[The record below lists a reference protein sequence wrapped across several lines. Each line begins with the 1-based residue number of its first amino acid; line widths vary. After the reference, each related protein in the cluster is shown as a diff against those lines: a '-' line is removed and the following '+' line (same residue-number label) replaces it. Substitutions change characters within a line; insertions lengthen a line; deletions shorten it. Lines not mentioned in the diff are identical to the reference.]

1 MKKIPITVYLVDD
14 HRILRDGLRML
25 LELQGDIRVVGEAED
40 GRKAL
45 DGILEAKP
53 DVVLMDITM
62 PELNGIDA
70 TQNIM
75 LTLRVPE
82 TKIIILSVH
91 SDSEHVYRAFQA
103 GAKGYLLKESA
114 GDEVVKAV
122 HAVYQG
128 RQYVSQKLS
137 DALPLN
143 YMRQPQER
151 SPLEL
156 LSAREREVL
165 QLTVEG
171 ATSAVIA
178 EKLAL
183 SPKTV
188 DTYRSRLMEKLGVQ
202 NLPELVRFSIKH
214 GLTPPE

>member
-1 MKKIPITVYLVDD
+1 MTINIFIVDD
-14 HRILRDGLRML
+14 HRILRDGLHML
-25 LELQGDIRVVGEAED
+25 LELQGDIHVVGEAED

-45 DGILEAKP
+45 DGILSSKP

-70 TQNIM
+70 TEKILQK
-75 LTLRVPE
+75 LPQ
-82 TKIIILSVH
+82 TKVIILSVH
-91 SDSEHVYRAFQA
+91 SDAEHIYRALHA

-114 GDEVVKAV
+114 GEEVVQAV
-122 HAVYQG
+122 RRVYNNH
-128 RQYVSQKLS
+128 QYISQKIS
-137 DALPLN
+137 DIMPLN
-143 YMRQPQER
+143 YSRQRQER
-151 SPLEL
+151 SPIEL
-156 LSAREREVL
+156 LSARERQVL

-171 ATSAVIA
+171 ATSATIA
-178 EKLAL
+178 EKLEL

-202 NLPELVRFSIKH
+202 NLPELVRFAIKH

>member
-1 MKKIPITVYLVDD
+1 MLITVYLVDD
-14 HRILRDGLRML
+14 HRILREGLRIL
-25 LELQGDIRVVGEAED
+25 LELQGDIRVVGEAQD

-45 DGILEAKP
+45 HGILEARP

-75 LTLRVPE
+75 LKLPR
-82 TKIIILSVH
+82 TKVIILSVH
-91 SDSEHVYRAFQA
+91 SDTEHIYRAFQA

-122 HAVYQG
+122 HAVYQD
-128 RQYVSQKLS
+128 RQYISQKLS
-137 DALPLN
+137 DALPLS
-143 YMRQPQER
+143 YARQRQKR
-151 SPLEL
+151 SPFEL

-165 QLTVEG
+165 QLIVQG

-178 EKLAL
+178 GKLGL

-202 NLPELVRFSIKH
+202 NLPELVRFAIKH

>member
-1 MKKIPITVYLVDD
+1 MLITVYLVDD
-14 HRILRDGLRML
+14 HRILREGLRIL
-25 LELQGDIRVVGEAED
+25 LELKGDIRVVGEAED

-45 DGILEAKP
+45 DGILKARP

-75 LTLRVPE
+75 LKLPQ
-82 TKIIILSVH
+82 TKVIILSVH
-91 SDSEHVYRAFQA
+91 SDTEHIYRAFQA

-122 HAVYQG
+122 HAVYQD
-128 RQYVSQKLS
+128 RQYISQKLS
-137 DALPLN
+137 DVLPLS
-143 YMRQPQER
+143 YARQRQER
-151 SPLEL
+151 SPFEL

-165 QLTVEG
+165 QLTVQG

-178 EKLAL
+178 GKLAL

-202 NLPELVRFSIKH
+202 NLPELVRFAIKH

>member
-1 MKKIPITVYLVDD
+1 MPINIFLVDD

-25 LELQGDIRVVGEAED
+25 LELQGDIHVVGEAED
-40 GRKAL
+40 GRAAVSGVL
-45 DGILEAKP
+45 SAKP

-75 LTLRVPE
+75 LKLPQ

-91 SDSEHVYRAFQA
+91 SDTEHIYRAFQA

-122 HAVYQG
+122 RAVYQDQ
-128 RQYVSQKLS
+128 RYISRKL
-137 DALPLN
+137 AEELPMN
-143 YMRQPQER
+143 YMRQPREQ

-165 QLTVEG
+165 QLSVQG
-171 ATSAVIA
+171 NTSAVIA
-178 EKLAL
+178 AKLGL

-188 DTYRSRLMEKLGVQ
+188 DTYRSRLMEKLKVQ
-202 NLPELVRFSIKH
+202 NLPELVRFAIKH

>member
-1 MKKIPITVYLVDD
+1 MLITVYLVDD

-25 LELQGDIRVVGEAED
+25 LELRGDIHVVGEAED
-40 GRKAL
+40 GRAAL

-70 TQNIM
+70 TQNI
-75 LTLRVPE
+75 LLKLPQ
-82 TKIIILSVH
+82 TKVIILSVH
-91 SDSEHVYRAFQA
+91 SDTEHIYRALQA
-103 GAKGYLLKESA
+103 GADGYLLKESA

-122 HAVYQG
+122 HTVYNG
-128 RQYVSQKLS
+128 KQYISQKIS
-137 DALPLN
+137 DIMPLN
-143 YMRQPQER
+143 YARQRQIR
-151 SPLEL
+151 SPFEL

-171 ATSAVIA
+171 ATSAAIA

-188 DTYRSRLMEKLGVQ
+188 DTYRSRLMEKLGTQ
-202 NLPELVRFSIKH
+202 NLPELVRFAIKH
-214 GLTPPE
+214 GLTPSE

>member
-1 MKKIPITVYLVDD
+1 
-14 HRILRDGLRML
+14 
-25 LELQGDIRVVGEAED
+25 
-40 GRKAL
+40 
-45 DGILEAKP
+45 
-53 DVVLMDITM
+53 MDITM

-75 LTLRVPE
+75 LKLPG
-82 TKIIILSVH
+82 TKVIILSVH
-91 SDSEHVYRAFQA
+91 SDSEHIYRAFQA

-122 HAVYQG
+122 HAVYQD
-128 RQYVSQKLS
+128 RQYISQKLS
-137 DALPLN
+137 DALPLS
-143 YMRQPQER
+143 YARQRQER
-151 SPLEL
+151 SPFEL

-165 QLTVEG
+165 QLTVQG

-178 EKLAL
+178 GKLAL

-202 NLPELVRFSIKH
+202 NLPELVRFAIKH

>member
-1 MKKIPITVYLVDD
+1 MTITVYLVDD

-25 LELQGDIRVVGEAED
+25 LELQGDIRVIGEAED

-45 DGILEAKP
+45 DGILSARP

-70 TQNIM
+70 AQGI
-75 LTLRVPE
+75 LLKLPR

-91 SDSEHVYRAFQA
+91 SDREHVYRAFQA
-103 GAKGYLLKESA
+103 GAVGYLLKESA
-114 GDEVVKAV
+114 GDEVAKAV
-122 HAVYQG
+122 RAVSQN
-128 RQYVSQKLS
+128 RQYVSEKLS
-137 DALPLN
+137 DSLPPN
-143 YMRQPQER
+143 YDRLPKETSPIER
-151 SPLEL
+151 

-171 ATSAVIA
+171 ATSAAIA
-178 EKLAL
+178 EKLSL

-202 NLPELVRFSIKH
+202 NLPELVRFAIKH

>member
-1 MKKIPITVYLVDD
+1 MAINVFLVDD
-14 HRILRDGLRML
+14 HRILRDGLHML

-45 DGILEAKP
+45 EGILSAKP
-53 DVVLMDITM
+53 DIVLMDITM

-70 TQNIM
+70 TENI
-75 LTLRVPE
+75 LRKLPR
-82 TKIIILSVH
+82 TKVIILSVH
-91 SDSEHVYRAFQA
+91 SDAEHIYRALHA

-114 GDEVVKAV
+114 GEEVVEAV
-122 HAVYQG
+122 RAVYNEN
-128 RQYVSQKLS
+128 QYISQKIS
-137 DALPLN
+137 DIMPLN
-143 YMRQPQER
+143 YGRQRLER
-151 SPLEL
+151 SPIEL
-156 LSAREREVL
+156 LSIREREVL

-171 ATSAVIA
+171 ATSAAIA
-178 EKLAL
+178 EKLEL

-202 NLPELVRFSIKH
+202 NLPELVRFAIKH

>member
-1 MKKIPITVYLVDD
+1 MNRNINIYLVDD

-25 LELQGDIRVVGEAED
+25 LELQGDISVVGESED
-40 GRKAL
+40 GRNAL
-45 DGILEAKP
+45 DGILNSEP
-53 DVVLMDITM
+53 DIVLMDITM

-75 LTLRVPE
+75 LRLPK
-82 TKIIILSVH
+82 TKVIILSVH

-122 HAVYQG
+122 RAVFQNRRYI
-128 RQYVSQKLS
+128 SQKLA
-137 DALPLN
+137 DILPMDYLD
-143 YMRQPQER
+143 QPQGR
-151 SPLEL
+151 SPIEL

-171 ATSAVIA
+171 ATSAAIA

-202 NLPELVRFSIKH
+202 NLPELVRFAIKH

>member
-1 MKKIPITVYLVDD
+1 MKKSINIYLVDD

-25 LELQGDIRVVGEAED
+25 LELQGDISVVGESED
-40 GRKAL
+40 GRNAL
-45 DGILEAKP
+45 DGILNAEP
-53 DVVLMDITM
+53 DIVLMDITM

-75 LTLRVPE
+75 LRLPK
-82 TKIIILSVH
+82 TKVIILSVH

-122 HAVYQG
+122 RAVFQN
-128 RQYVSQKLS
+128 RQYISQKLADS
-137 DALPLN
+137 LPMN
-143 YMRQPQER
+143 YLHQPQEH
-151 SPLEL
+151 SPIEL

-171 ATSAVIA
+171 ATSAAIA

-202 NLPELVRFSIKH
+202 NLPELVRFAIKH

>member
-1 MKKIPITVYLVDD
+1 MPINIFIVDD

-45 DGILEAKP
+45 DGILSAKP

-75 LTLRVPE
+75 LKLPK
-82 TKIIILSVH
+82 TKVIILSVH

-122 HAVYQG
+122 RAVYQNQ
-128 RQYVSQKLS
+128 RYISHKLS
-137 DALPLN
+137 DVLPTN
-143 YMRQPQER
+143 YARQRQER
-151 SPLEL
+151 SPVEL

-178 EKLAL
+178 EKLSL

-202 NLPELVRFSIKH
+202 NLPELVRFAIKH

>member
-1 MKKIPITVYLVDD
+1 MKRKLIAVYLVDD
-14 HRILRDGLRML
+14 HRILRDGLRTL
-25 LELQGDIRVVGEAED
+25 LELQDDISVIGEAED

-45 DGILEAKP
+45 DGILTSKP
-53 DVVLMDITM
+53 DIVLMDITM

-70 TQNIM
+70 TQNI
-75 LTLRVPE
+75 TLKSPE

-91 SDSEHVYRAFQA
+91 SDTEHIYRAFQA

-114 GDEVVKAV
+114 GDEVVRAV
-122 HAVYQG
+122 RAVYQG
-128 RQYVSQKLS
+128 RQYVSQKIS
-137 DALPLN
+137 DATPLN
-143 YMRQPQER
+143 YMRQRGER

-171 ATSAVIA
+171 ETSAAIA
-178 EKLAL
+178 GKLVL

-202 NLPELVRFSIKH
+202 NLPELVRFAIKH

>member
-1 MKKIPITVYLVDD
+1 MSINVYLVDD
-14 HRILRDGLRML
+14 HRILRDGLHML
-25 LELQGDIRVVGEAED
+25 LELQKDIRVIGEAED
-40 GRKAL
+40 GRNAIE
-45 DGILEAKP
+45 GILTTKP

-70 TQNIM
+70 AQLILFKLPQT
-75 LTLRVPE
+75 R
-82 TKIIILSVH
+82 IIILSVH
-91 SDSEHVYRAFQA
+91 SDREHIYRALQA

-114 GDEVVKAV
+114 GDEVVRAV
-122 HAVYQG
+122 RAVFNG
-128 RQYVSQKLS
+128 RQYISQKLS
-137 DALPLN
+137 EVLPPDYAHEL
-143 YMRQPQER
+143 QER
-151 SPLEL
+151 SPIEL

-171 ATSAVIA
+171 ATSAAIA
-178 EKLAL
+178 EKLSL

-202 NLPELVRFSIKH
+202 NLPELVRFAIKH

>member
-1 MKKIPITVYLVDD
+1 MPITVYLVDD

-25 LELQGDIRVVGEAED
+25 LELRGDIRVIGEAED

-45 DGILEAKP
+45 DGILAAKP

-70 TQNIM
+70 TRKIV
-75 LTLRVPE
+75 LKLPH

-91 SDSEHVYRAFQA
+91 SDTEHIYRALQA

-114 GDEVVKAV
+114 GDEVVRAV
-122 HAVYQG
+122 HAVYQDN
-128 RQYVSQKLS
+128 QYISQKLS
-137 DALPLN
+137 DVLPLS
-143 YMRQPQER
+143 YTRQRPER

-178 EKLAL
+178 GKLAL

-202 NLPELVRFSIKH
+202 NLPELVRFAIKH

>member
-1 MKKIPITVYLVDD
+1 MPINIYLVDD

-25 LELQGDIRVVGEAED
+25 LELQGDIHVVGEAED

-45 DGILEAKP
+45 EGILTTKP
-53 DVVLMDITM
+53 DIVLMDITM

-75 LTLRVPE
+75 LKLPN

-114 GDEVVKAV
+114 GEEVVKAV
-122 HAVYQG
+122 HAVYQD
-128 RQYVSQKLS
+128 RQYISQKLA

-143 YMRQPQER
+143 YMRQRQER
-151 SPLEL
+151 SPFEL

-171 ATSAVIA
+171 ATSAAIA
-178 EKLAL
+178 DKLGL

-188 DTYRSRLMEKLGVQ
+188 DTYRSRLMEKLDVQ
-202 NLPELVRFSIKH
+202 NLPELVRFAIKH
-214 GLTPPE
+214 GLTPSE

>member
-1 MKKIPITVYLVDD
+1 MPVTVYLVDD

-25 LELQGDIRVVGEAED
+25 LELRGDIRVVGEAED

-45 DGILEAKP
+45 DGILETKP

-75 LTLRVPE
+75 LNLPG
-82 TKIIILSVH
+82 TKVIILSVH
-91 SDSEHVYRAFQA
+91 SDTEHIYRAFQA

-122 HAVYQG
+122 HAVHQD
-128 RQYVSQKLS
+128 RQYLSQKLS
-137 DALPLN
+137 DVLPLS
-143 YMRQPQER
+143 YARGRQER
-151 SPLEL
+151 SPFEL

-165 QLTVEG
+165 QLTVQG
-171 ATSAVIA
+171 ATSAAIA
-178 EKLAL
+178 KKLKL

-188 DTYRSRLMEKLGVQ
+188 DTYRSRLMEKLDVQ
-202 NLPELVRFSIKH
+202 NLPELVRFAIKH

>member
-1 MKKIPITVYLVDD
+1 MPITVYLVDD

-45 DGILEAKP
+45 DGILEARP

-75 LTLRVPE
+75 LKLPR
-82 TKIIILSVH
+82 TKVIILSVH
-91 SDSEHVYRAFQA
+91 SDTEHIYRALQA

-114 GDEVVKAV
+114 GAEVVFAV
-122 HAVYQG
+122 HAVYNET
-128 RQYVSQKLS
+128 QYISQKIS
-137 DALPLN
+137 DIMPLN
-143 YMRQPQER
+143 YARQRPEQ
-151 SPLEL
+151 SPFEL

-171 ATSAVIA
+171 ATSAAIA
-178 EKLAL
+178 GKLKL

-202 NLPELVRFSIKH
+202 NLPELVRFAIKH

>member
-1 MKKIPITVYLVDD
+1 MLITVYLVDD
-14 HRILRDGLRML
+14 HRILREGLRIL

-45 DGILEAKP
+45 DGILEARP

-75 LTLRVPE
+75 LKLPR
-82 TKIIILSVH
+82 TKVIILSVH
-91 SDSEHVYRAFQA
+91 SDTEHIYRAFQA

-114 GDEVVKAV
+114 GEEVVEAV
-122 HAVYQG
+122 HAVYQDK
-128 RQYVSQKLS
+128 QYISQKLS
-137 DALPLN
+137 DVLPLS
-143 YMRQPQER
+143 YARQRQVR
-151 SPLEL
+151 SPFEL

-178 EKLAL
+178 GKLAL

-202 NLPELVRFSIKH
+202 NLPELVRFAIKH

>member
-1 MKKIPITVYLVDD
+1 MPINIYLVDD
-14 HRILRDGLRML
+14 QRILRDGLRML

-45 DGILEAKP
+45 NGILTARP

-75 LTLRVPE
+75 LKLPK

-91 SDSEHVYRAFQA
+91 SDTEHIYRAFQA
-103 GAKGYLLKESA
+103 GAQGYLLKESA

-122 HAVYQG
+122 RAVYQDK
-128 RQYVSQKLS
+128 QYISQKLS

-143 YMRQPQER
+143 YARQRQER
-151 SPLEL
+151 SPFEL

-171 ATSAVIA
+171 ATSAAIA

-202 NLPELVRFSIKH
+202 NLPELVRFAIKH

>member
-1 MKKIPITVYLVDD
+1 MLITVYLVDD
-14 HRILRDGLRML
+14 HRILREGLRIL
-25 LELQGDIRVVGEAED
+25 LELKGDIRVVGEAED

-45 DGILEAKP
+45 DGILKARP

-75 LTLRVPE
+75 LKLPQ
-82 TKIIILSVH
+82 TKVIILSVH
-91 SDSEHVYRAFQA
+91 SDTEHVYRALQA

-122 HAVYQG
+122 YAVYQD
-128 RQYVSQKLS
+128 RQYISQKLS
-137 DALPLN
+137 DVLPLS
-143 YMRQPQER
+143 YARQRQER
-151 SPLEL
+151 SPFEL

-165 QLTVEG
+165 QLTVQG

-178 EKLAL
+178 GKLAL

-202 NLPELVRFSIKH
+202 NLPELVRFAIKH

>member
-1 MKKIPITVYLVDD
+1 MAINVYLVDD

-40 GRKAL
+40 GRQAL
-45 DGILEAKP
+45 EGILTAKP

-75 LTLRVPE
+75 LKLPK

-122 HAVYQG
+122 HAVHRDQ
-128 RQYVSQKLS
+128 QYMSQKLT

-143 YMRQPQER
+143 YARQRQER
-151 SPLEL
+151 SPFEL

-171 ATSAVIA
+171 ATSAAIA
-178 EKLAL
+178 EKLIL

-202 NLPELVRFSIKH
+202 NLPELVRFAIKH

>member
-1 MKKIPITVYLVDD
+1 MLITVYLVDD
-14 HRILRDGLRML
+14 HRILREGLRIL
-25 LELQGDIRVVGEAED
+25 LELKGDIRVVGEAED

-45 DGILEAKP
+45 DGILKAKP

-75 LTLRVPE
+75 LKLPG
-82 TKIIILSVH
+82 TKVIILSVH
-91 SDSEHVYRAFQA
+91 SDSEHIYRAFQA

-122 HAVYQG
+122 HAVYQD
-128 RQYVSQKLS
+128 RQYISQKLS
-137 DALPLN
+137 DALPLS
-143 YMRQPQER
+143 YARQRQER
-151 SPLEL
+151 SPFEL

-165 QLTVEG
+165 QLTVQG

-178 EKLAL
+178 GKLAL

-202 NLPELVRFSIKH
+202 NLPELVRFAIKH